1 MSMKRGK
8 ATTKKVWLVVLI
20 VAVCA
25 LGILAGYYMAG
36 YLAKK
41 PAAVDQTLQG
51 NKPSQQLQEET
62 GQNNPNQTQMGQS
75 VSSQPSS
82 QDQQD
87 TTISSEVYKAFARFD
102 GGVDAHT
109 IQLSLLNTGF
119 DYKEFEIDEKV
130 KQGENLSEGEIV
142 EVEFEKPQD
151 GGNPRIV
158 SLKKPD
164 KVTLKGK
171 FVGLADNNFAEFVF
185 DQKHVVLQISNIAD
199 KVSYLDENID
209 VEVTFKTNPQSPQSN
224 PVVEDIKVL
233 K

>member
-1 MSMKRGK
+1 MKREK
-8 ATTKKVWLVVLI
+8 ANTKRVWVVVLI

-25 LGILAGYYMAG
+25 LGILSGYYMTG
-36 YLAKK
+36 HLGKR
-41 PAAVDQTLQG
+41 PAALDQTSQTDQSSRQLQG
-51 NKPSQQLQEET
+51 ENEQNSSSRAQQGQVTNLQGSE
-62 GQNNPNQTQMGQS
+62 S
-75 VSSQPSS
+75 K
-82 QDQQD
+82 QQD

-102 GGVDAHT
+102 GGVDAHE
-109 IQLSLLNTGF
+109 IQLSLINTNF
-119 DYKEFEIDEKV
+119 DYKEFEIN
-130 KQGENLSEGEIV
+130 ENLTHGLSLSEGEIV

-158 SLKKPD
+158 SIKKPD

-185 DQKHVVLQISNIAD
+185 DQKHIVLQISNVSD
-199 KVSYLDENID
+199 KLAYFDENTY
-209 VEVTFKTNPQSPQSN
+209 VEVTFKTNPQNPKSN

>member
-1 MSMKRGK
+1 MKREK
-8 ATTKKVWLVVLI
+8 ANTKRVWVVVLI

-25 LGILAGYYMAG
+25 LGILAGYYMTG

-41 PAAVDQTLQG
+41 PAAVDQTLQTDQ
-51 NKPSQQLQEET
+51 PSQQLQEET
-62 GQNNPNQTQMGQS
+62 GQTNPNQTQQGQS

-82 QDQQD
+82 QNQQN
-87 TTISSEVYKAFARFD
+87 TTTLSDVYKAFARFD

-109 IQLSLLNTGF
+109 IQLSLINTNF
-119 DYKEFEIDEKV
+119 DYKEFETNENLT
-130 KQGENLSEGEIV
+130 QGLNLSEGEIV

-151 GGNPRIV
+151 GGSPRIV
-158 SLKKPD
+158 SIEKPD

-185 DQKHVVLQISNIAD
+185 DQKHVVLQISEVLD
-199 KVSYLDENID
+199 KVSYLDENTD